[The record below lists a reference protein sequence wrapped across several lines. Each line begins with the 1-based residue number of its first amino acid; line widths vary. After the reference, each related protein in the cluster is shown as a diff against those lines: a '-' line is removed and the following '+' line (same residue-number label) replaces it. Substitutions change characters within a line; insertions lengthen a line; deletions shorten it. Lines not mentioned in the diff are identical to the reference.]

1 MTPNVRIYDS
11 EDAARSA
18 AAKLA
23 NAGFGTHR
31 VLVAS
36 EHSGQEAAAV
46 RSAVQDGLL
55 PGSQAAFCIQ
65 NLAKGRSLVAVVAPF
80 GYSLEAIEI
89 MESSGAVDV
98 DKMPRHVATRDPA
111 PLSEAL
117 GIQTVVDFVPM
128 TELTSSSWS
137 LSGVFGMPLL
147 TKNQRGKARLS
158 KQKRPW
164 NSSMGLPVLTRNQR
178 GKARLTTPKRPWN
191 WSLGFPLLSNNPA
204 PLSSLFGIPTLTK
217 RR

>member
-11 EDAARSA
+11 EESARSA

-23 NAGFGTHR
+23 DAGFGTQR
-31 VLVAS
+31 VLLAS
-36 EHSGQEAAAV
+36 ELAGQEAAAV
-46 RSAVQDGLL
+46 RSAVRDGLL
-55 PGSQAAFCIQ
+55 PGSQASFCTQ

-80 GYSLEAIEI
+80 GYSLEALDI
-89 MESSGAVDV
+89 MESCGPVDV
-98 DKMPRHVATRDPA
+98 DKMPRHVPSRDPS
-111 PLSEAL
+111 PLSDAL
-117 GIQTVVDFVPM
+117 GFPTVVDFVPM
-128 TELTSSSWS
+128 TDLTSSSWS
-137 LSGVFGMPLL
+137 LSGVFGLPLL

-158 KQKRPW
+158 SPKRPW

-191 WSLGFPLLSNNPA
+191 WSMGFPLLSNNPA